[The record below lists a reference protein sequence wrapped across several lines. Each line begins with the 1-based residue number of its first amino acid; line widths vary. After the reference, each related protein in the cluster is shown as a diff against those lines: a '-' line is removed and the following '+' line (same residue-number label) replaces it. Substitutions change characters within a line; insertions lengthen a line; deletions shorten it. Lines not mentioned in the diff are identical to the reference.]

1 MLVIKNEV
9 DFPHFKYLVNEFRRV
24 QVSRF
29 PIEVV
34 VSNEGMV
41 IGFVDS
47 RFPTDRFNVSNMLAM
62 LYVESNTN
70 EKPTITIESRLINN
84 EKFASHNDK
93 FRTRSTHDLK
103 KMFKYMKEYIKPFSG
118 QEVAQKSLRTIDNE
132 FDSWQS
138 KADWALRE
146 TLNHVSKDEWMEG
159 IMKLQALGI
168 EPPTKKFAELVKTAI
183 PQYEEHKRRQAM
195 EKPNYHIAIN
205 PDDSVVVTIMRGD
218 DKGSSI
224 KESLD
229 ACPLFIQQNV
239 GMLKMVNDNER
250 IPEVGTK
257 VNATQFWI
265 EGKPQE

>member
-1 MLVIKNEV
+1 MLVLKDEV
-9 DFPHFKYLVNEFRRV
+9 DFPQFKHLVNEFRRV

-34 VSNEGMV
+34 VSNEGMM

-62 LYVESNTN
+62 LYVESVE

-84 EKFASHNDK
+84 EKFARHNDK

-132 FDSWQS
+132 FDSWQN
-138 KADWALRE
+138 KAEWALRE
-146 TLNHVSKDEWMEG
+146 TLHHISNEEWMEG
-159 IMKLQALGI
+159 IVKLQALGI
-168 EPPTKKFAELVKTAI
+168 EPPTEKFAELAKTAI
-183 PQYEEHKRRQAM
+183 PKYEEHKRRQAM
-195 EKPNYHIAIN
+195 EKPNYHVAIN
-205 PDDSVVVTIMRGD
+205 PDDSVVITIMRGD

>member
-1 MLVIKNEV
+1 MLVLKDEI
-9 DFPHFKYLVNEFRRV
+9 DFPQFKYLVNEFRRV

-93 FRTRSTHDLK
+93 YRTKSTHDIK

-118 QEVAQKSLRTIDNE
+118 QEVAQKSYRGVQYE
-132 FDSWQS
+132 FEQWQTKS
-138 KADWALRE
+138 AWGVREALRE
-146 TLNHVSKDEWMEG
+146 LDWNDWMEG
-159 IMKLQALGI
+159 IGRLQALGI
-168 EPPTKKFAELVKTAI
+168 EPPTKKFAELARTAI
-183 PQYEEHKRRQAM
+183 PQFEEMKRRNAM
-195 EKPNYHIAIN
+195 EEPNYHIAIN

-229 ACPLFIQQNV
+229 ACPLFIQQNI

>member
-1 MLVIKNEV
+1 MLVLKDEI
-9 DFPHFKYLVNEFRRV
+9 DFPQIKYLVNEFRRV

-34 VSNEGMV
+34 AGNGGNM

-47 RFPTDRFNVSNMLAM
+47 RFPTDRYSVSNMLAL
-62 LYVESNTN
+62 LYVKDVG
-70 EKPTITIESRLINN
+70 EKPTLTIESRLINN
-84 EKFASHNDK
+84 EKYAVHNEMYK
-93 FRTRSTHDLK
+93 TKSTHDLK

-132 FDSWQS
+132 FDNWQS

-159 IMKLQALGI
+159 ITKLQALGI
-168 EPPTKKFAELVKTAI
+168 EPPTDKFAELVKTAI

-195 EKPNYHIAIN
+195 EKPNYHIAMN

-239 GMLKMVNDNER
+239 GMLKMVDNNER

>member
-1 MLVIKNEV
+1 MLVLKDEI
-9 DFPHFKYLVNEFRRV
+9 DFPQLKHLVNEFRRV

-34 VSNEGMV
+34 TQGGNMM

-62 LYVESNTN
+62 LYVESVE

-84 EKFASHNDK
+84 EKFARHNDK
-93 FRTRSTHDLK
+93 FRTRSTHDVK

-118 QEVAQKSLRTIDNE
+118 QEIAQKSYRGVQHQFE
-132 FDSWQS
+132 QWQM
-138 KADWALRE
+138 KPTWGVREALNQLE
-146 TLNHVSKDEWMEG
+146 PKDFMEG
-159 IMKLQALGI
+159 IAKLQALGI
-168 EPPTKKFAELVKTAI
+168 EPPTEKFAELAKTAI
-183 PQYEEHKRRQAM
+183 PHFEEMKRRDAM
-195 EKPNYHIAIN
+195 EEPNYHIAMN
-205 PDDSVVVTIMRGD
+205 PDDSVVLTIMRD
-218 DKGSSI
+218 EEKGSST

-229 ACPLFIQQNV
+229 ACPMFIQQAI
-239 GMLKMVNDNER
+239 GMLKMMDDQSH

-257 VNATQFWI
+257 ISVKEFWI

>member
-1 MLVIKNEV
+1 MLVLKNEV
-9 DFPHFKYLVNEFRRV
+9 DFPQFKHLINEFRRV

-84 EKFASHNDK
+84 EKFAVHNDK

-118 QEVAQKSLRTIDNE
+118 QEIAQKSYRGVQHVFE
-132 FDSWQS
+132 QWQTKS
-138 KADWALRE
+138 AWDVREALRE
-146 TLNHVSKDEWMEG
+146 LDWNDWMEG
-159 IMKLQALGI
+159 IGRLQALGI
-168 EPPTKKFAELVKTAI
+168 EPPTKKFAELARTAI
-183 PQYEEHKRRQAM
+183 PHFEEMKRINAM
-195 EKPNYHIAIN
+195 EEPNYHIHLN
-205 PDDSVVVTIMRGD
+205 PDDSVVVTIMRGEE
-218 DKGSSI
+218 KGSST

-229 ACPLFIQQNV
+229 ACPLFIQQAV
-239 GMLKMVNDNER
+239 GMLRMVDDRER
-250 IPEVGTK
+250 VPEVGTK
-257 VNATQFWI
+257 VSNTEFWI

>member
-1 MLVIKNEV
+1 MLVIKNKIE
-9 DFPHFKYLVNEFRRV
+9 FPQFKHLVNEFRRV

-34 VSNEGMV
+34 AINDGNT

-62 LYVESNTN
+62 LYVESNTE

-84 EKFASHNDK
+84 EKFARHNDK

-118 QEVAQKSLRTIDNE
+118 QEIAQKSYRGVEHE
-132 FDSWQS
+132 FAQWQR
-138 KADWALRE
+138 KPAWGVKEALNQLE
-146 TLNHVSKDEWMEG
+146 PKDFMEG
-159 IMKLQALGI
+159 IVKLQELGVL
-168 EPPTKKFAELVKTAI
+168 PTDKFAELAKTAI
-183 PQYEEHKRRQAM
+183 PHFEEMKRRDAV
-195 EKPNYHIAIN
+195 EEPNYHIHLN
-205 PDDSVVVTIMRGD
+205 PDDSVVVTIMRGEE
-218 DKGSSI
+218 KGSST

-229 ACPLFIQQNV
+229 ACPMFIQQAV
-239 GMLKMVNDNER
+239 GMLRIMDERSR
-250 IPEVGTK
+250 IPEIGTK
-257 VNATQFWI
+257 VTSKEFWV

>member
-1 MLVIKNEV
+1 MLVIKNEI
-9 DFPHFKYLVNEFRRV
+9 DFPQFKHLVNEFRRV

-118 QEVAQKSLRTIDNE
+118 QEIAQKSYRSIENT
-132 FDSWQS
+132 FDSWRS
-138 KADWALRE
+138 KAEWEMRESLHRLTDEDWI
-146 TLNHVSKDEWMEG
+146 EG
-159 IMKLQALGI
+159 IVKLQALGI
-168 EPPTKKFAELVKTAI
+168 EPPTNKFAELFKTAI
-183 PQYEEHKRRQAM
+183 PQYDEHKRRQAM
-195 EKPNYHIAIN
+195 KKPNYHIHVN
-205 PDDSVVVTIMRGD
+205 PDDSFVITIMRGEE
-218 DKGSSI
+218 KGSQTV
-224 KESLD
+224 ESLE

-239 GMLKMVNDNER
+239 GMLKMVSDGDR

-257 VNATQFWI
+257 VTATQFWI
-265 EGKPQE
+265 EGKPQQ

>member
-84 EKFASHNDK
+84 EKFARHNDK
-93 FRTRSTHDLK
+93 FCTRSTHDLK

-118 QEVAQKSLRTIDNE
+118 QEIAQKSYRGVQHE
-132 FDSWQS
+132 FETWQR
-138 KADWALRE
+138 KAHWGVKEALNQLE
-146 TLNHVSKDEWMEG
+146 PKDFMEG
-159 IMKLQALGI
+159 IAKLQALGI
-168 EPPTKKFAELVKTAI
+168 EPPTEKFAELAKTAI
-183 PQYEEHKRRQAM
+183 PHFEEMKRRDAM
-195 EKPNYHIAIN
+195 EEPNYHIAIN
-205 PDDSVVVTIMRGD
+205 PDDSVVVTIMRGN

-257 VNATQFWI
+257 VNTTQFWI